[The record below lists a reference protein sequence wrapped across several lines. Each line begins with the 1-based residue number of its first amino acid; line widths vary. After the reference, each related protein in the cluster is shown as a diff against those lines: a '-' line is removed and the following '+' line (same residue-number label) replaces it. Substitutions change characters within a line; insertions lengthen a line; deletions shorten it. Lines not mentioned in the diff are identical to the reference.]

1 MTNLFK
7 TLLGGEIMD
16 VSYYKPR
23 KIPID
28 KMIKKSALK
37 YKAEINS
44 NVFARLGREQ
54 NISLWRPLY

>member
-1 MTNLFK
+1 
-7 TLLGGEIMD
+7 MD